1 MDVQLKLIKRTK
13 QVVSDVEGGGEVDP
27 PKAEKARLQSADK

>member
-1 MDVQLKLIKRTK
+1 MNVQLKLIKRTK
-13 QVVSDVEGGGEVDP
+13 QVVSDVEGEGEVDP